1 MRFMVDRRQEG
12 RDFDVLNAAT
22 GSIQPLEM
30 PAPAGSHKRSRADF
44 ELEGAPAEADSLE
57 LLDNLLEEH
66 EEELAARRATKNRAL
81 RFMDRDV
88 PKLNLPADVL
98 EGMKKEIGDMQVVEE
113 GISKRI
119 RSLRTRM
126 VRMAAAATTAQTATW
141 LHDLAEGKLYAK
153 HWFDKLYAKYSS
165 AAKVLYLA
173 QPQTPE
179 GFDDLDRDAMMPLLL
194 QAKQVEDAAAAAAR
208 AEQNAAA
215 AAARAEQKAAAA
227 AAAAR
232 MCEDCGQKHA
242 SFGLPRATWTGKKKR
257 WCGSCAKGHEGA
269 VTSFAVMC
277 EDCGQKHASFGVPT
291 ETVAPSAP
299 SAAKKTKTKTK
310 TKTMDADRRGMKIR
324 WCAGCAEGHKGAL
337 RRLSRAELA
346 KKLASDRRIAAAAAA
361 AAAAVPAL
369 APAPVPPAAVK
380 HEVLKRVKREEGA
393 AAARRAEAR
402 HFGAQGADD
411 PPPAKR
417 VKLEVKQ
424 EVKQELE
431 TAAARTALADTAR
444 LVEKRTFQLL
454 AGKSQDK

>member
-1 MRFMVDRRQEG
+1 MRFMVDRRPL
-12 RDFDVLNAAT
+12 RCT

-88 PKLNLPADVL
+88 AKLNLPADVL
-98 EGMKKEIGDMQVVEE
+98 EGMKKEIGDMQVVED
-113 GISKRI
+113 GISNRI

-126 VRMAAAATTAQTATW
+126 VRMAAAATTAQTTTW

-194 QAKQVEDAAAAAAR
+194 QAKQVEDAAAAAAW
-208 AEQNAAA
+208 AEQKAAA
-215 AAARAEQKAAAA
+215 AAARAEQKAADPPISKRIHSQKAA
-227 AAAAR
+227 

-269 VTSFAVMC
+269 VMNFAVMC
-277 EDCGQKHASFGVPT
+277 EDC
-291 ETVAPSAP
+291 
-299 SAAKKTKTKTK
+299 
-310 TKTMDADRRGMKIR
+310 
-324 WCAGCAEGHKGAL
+324 
-337 RRLSRAELA
+337 
-346 KKLASDRRIAAAAAA
+346 
-361 AAAAVPAL
+361 
-369 APAPVPPAAVK
+369 
-380 HEVLKRVKREEGA
+380 
-393 AAARRAEAR
+393 
-402 HFGAQGADD
+402 
-411 PPPAKR
+411 
-417 VKLEVKQ
+417 
-424 EVKQELE
+424 
-431 TAAARTALADTAR
+431 
-444 LVEKRTFQLL
+444 
-454 AGKSQDK
+454 

>member
-1 MRFMVDRRQEG
+1 
-12 RDFDVLNAAT
+12 
-22 GSIQPLEM
+22 M

-44 ELEGAPAEADSLE
+44 EREGAPAEADSLE

-88 PKLNLPADVL
+88 AKLNLPADVL

-126 VRMAAAATTAQTATW
+126 VRMAAAASTAQTATW

-215 AAARAEQKAAAA
+215 AAARAVP
-227 AAAAR
+227 
-232 MCEDCGQKHA
+232 M
-242 SFGLPRATWTGKKKR
+242 SPPRLGEHHT
-257 WCGSCAKGHEGA
+257 
-269 VTSFAVMC
+269 
-277 EDCGQKHASFGVPT
+277 P
-291 ETVAPSAP
+291 PS
-299 SAAKKTKTKTK
+299 
-310 TKTMDADRRGMKIR
+310 
-324 WCAGCAEGHKGAL
+324 
-337 RRLSRAELA
+337 
-346 KKLASDRRIAAAAAA
+346 
-361 AAAAVPAL
+361 
-369 APAPVPPAAVK
+369 PAPLRLKVSDLHLLRTYYHLCLLSPP
-380 HEVLKRVKREEGA
+380 
-393 AAARRAEAR
+393 
-402 HFGAQGADD
+402 
-411 PPPAKR
+411 
-417 VKLEVKQ
+417 
-424 EVKQELE
+424 
-431 TAAARTALADTAR
+431 
-444 LVEKRTFQLL
+444 
-454 AGKSQDK
+454 